1 MGAYC
6 TKHCPAHVPNTRLWR
21 RRGRRGV
28 RRSQTAR
35 TADLE
40 ARASQCDC
48 SRLRSVR
55 DTAFRS
61 GFYLGLK
68 VRTLERLLHRLDDSA
83 ELSSASAPPADAD
96 GRGPVPRS
104 GGRATGSADPDPPAV
119 VPDPQCSLTNMVKE
133 DFKWVLEP
141 DRCEEHHPG
150 SPSSLP

>member
-6 TKHCPAHVPNTRLWR
+6 TKHCPANVPNTRLWR

-35 TADLE
+35 NLE
-40 ARASQCDC
+40 ARAPQCDC

-68 VRTLERLLHRLDDSA
+68 VRTLERLLHMLDDDSA
-83 ELSSASAPPADAD
+83 ELSAASAPP
-96 GRGPVPRS
+96 
-104 GGRATGSADPDPPAV
+104 DPDPAAAD
-119 VPDPQCSLTNMVKE
+119 PDPQCSLTNMIKE
-133 DFKWVLEP
+133 DFRWVLEP
-141 DRCEEHHPG
+141 DQCEGHHPG